1 VPKAGTP
8 GGPPGYSEREGAGG
22 VGEMRERRKG
32 EDPPEYR
39 DDSEPQETV
48 EDKRALVADDGAA
61 FTTPHSMQEDE
72 IRRINEERRKG
83 KGGIGG
89 WKLKRKRN
97 KEEGIVR

>member
-1 VPKAGTP
+1 M
-8 GGPPGYSEREGAGG
+8 
-22 VGEMRERRKG
+22 GEMRERRRG

-39 DDSEPQETV
+39 DGSEPQEAV